1 MIKHNKK
8 ANTLYFY
15 LCISLL
21 SLGMGFETVHA
32 SPSFDTPSPSL
43 YRQVRNLGMG
53 NVGVA
58 LKGTHASSP
67 FYNPAGLNDL
77 DSGKLRILNL
87 TGEISKDAFSLIKD
101 VKNLVDDLESASDE
115 NGDRF
120 RVLDDFIAKNNGKF
134 RHLRLTT
141 EIVGYARKNFAI
153 GLLAEEN
160 FDFTVREPAVPEFHV
175 RSTTDLVAYV
185 SAAKAFFE
193 DALQVGVTLKPTVR
207 LAMDEADEIIDY
219 ADTQNDANGKLK
231 LESQLENIWEK
242 QRFGLGADVGLKSN
256 LAFGSL
262 KEAAWRK
269 KLQPMVGLTWQDIG
283 SPSFDSAPGNEE
295 SLSVGVAVHPEF
307 AKFKNAFA
315 LDVRNINQD
324 TPFVSKLH
332 LGWETKFPAI
342 LAVRAG
348 LSQGY
353 VSAGATVDLW
363 VAKLSAAIYSEEIGV
378 HTRQEGN
385 TRYVVQLGF
394 GG

>member
-1 MIKHNKK
+1 MIENNRK
-8 ANTLYFY
+8 ANSRFFY
-15 LCISLL
+15 LFIALFGL
-21 SLGMGFETVHA
+21 AMNLGTLQA

-77 DSGKLRILNL
+77 KKGKLRILNL
-87 TGEISKDAFSLIKD
+87 TGEISKDAFSLIND
-101 VKNLVDDLESASDE
+101 VRDLVDNLEDASDE

-141 EIVGYARKNFAI
+141 EIVGFARKNFAI

-185 SAAKAFFE
+185 SGAKSFFE

-207 LAMDEADEIIDY
+207 LAMNETDEIIDY
-219 ADTQNDANGKLK
+219 ADTQDDANGKLK
-231 LESQLENIWEK
+231 LESQLENIWKK

-269 KLQPMVGLTWQDIG
+269 KLQPMVGVTWQDIG
-283 SPSFDSAPGNEE
+283 SPSFEEAPGNEE
-295 SLSVGVAVHPEF
+295 SISLGVAIHPNF
-307 AKFKNAFA
+307 AKFENAFA
-315 LDVRNINQD
+315 IDVRNINRD
-324 TPFVSKLH
+324 MPFISKLH
-332 LGWETKFPAI
+332 MGWETKFPAI
-342 LAVRAG
+342 LALRAG

-353 VSAGATVDLW
+353 VSAGATIDLW

>member
-1 MIKHNKK
+1 MMSSKK
-8 ANTLYFY
+8 NN
-15 LCISLL
+15 SL
-21 SLGMGFETVHA
+21 SLGFVGIALFMFCFGFTRAQA
-32 SPSFDTPSPSL
+32 SPSFDTPSPSV
-43 YRQVRNLGMG
+43 YRQARNLGMG

-77 DSGKLRILNL
+77 KKGKLRILNL
-87 TGEISKDAFSLIKD
+87 TGEISQDAFSLIND
-101 VKNLVDDLESASDE
+101 VRDLVEDLEDASDE

-141 EIVGYARKNFAI
+141 EIVSYARKNFAI

-185 SAAKAFFE
+185 SGAKSFFD

-219 ADTQNDANGKLK
+219 ADTQDDANGKLK

-262 KEAAWRK
+262 KEASWRK
-269 KLQPMVGLTWQDIG
+269 RLQPMVGVTWQDIG
-283 SPSFDSAPGNEE
+283 SPSFEEAPGNEE
-295 SLSVGVAVHPEF
+295 SISVGMAIHPSF
-307 AKFKNAFA
+307 AKFENAFA
-315 LDVRNINQD
+315 LDIRNINRD
-324 TPFVSKLH
+324 MPFISKLH
-332 LGWETKFPAI
+332 VGWETKFPAI
-342 LAVRAG
+342 LALRAG

-353 VSAGATVDLW
+353 ASAGATVDLW

-394 GG
+394 GM